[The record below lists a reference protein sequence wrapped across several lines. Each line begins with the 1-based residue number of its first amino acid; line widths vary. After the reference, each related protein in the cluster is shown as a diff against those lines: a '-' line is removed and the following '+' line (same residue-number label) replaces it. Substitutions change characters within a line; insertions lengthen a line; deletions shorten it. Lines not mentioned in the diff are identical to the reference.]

1 MRSSTIHFD
10 HNRISTLTIYYRT
23 NNLSIRQRYT
33 NDYDSLNLLLGNQR
47 VLLLVPALLYKKLD
61 ILDSKVGINIIICII
76 IDDPKDIIRK
86 ILLYYQL
93 YYYIIM

>member
-23 NNLSIRQRYT
+23 NNLSISQRHT
-33 NDYDSLNLLLGNQR
+33 IDYDSLHLLLGNQR
-47 VLLLVPALLYKKLD
+47 VMLLMPTLLYKKLD

-86 ILLYYQL
+86 ILLYY
-93 YYYIIM
+93 YI